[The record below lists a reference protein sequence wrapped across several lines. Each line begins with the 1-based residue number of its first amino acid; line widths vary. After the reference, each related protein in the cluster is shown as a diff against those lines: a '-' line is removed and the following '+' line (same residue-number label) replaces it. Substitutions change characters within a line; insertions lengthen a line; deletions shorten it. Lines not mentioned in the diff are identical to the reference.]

1 MNVIL
6 LEKVRNLGDLGEEV
20 RVRPGYGR
28 NYLIP
33 HGKAVRATS
42 ENKAIF
48 EARRA
53 ELEKTQIKALETAR
67 TRADQMRD
75 ARLTLARRASE
86 EGHLFGSVG
95 PSDIVEAAEAAG
107 LDIARSEIDLLEG
120 PLKTLGEHEVNVVLH
135 AEVEFVLHVTIVA
148 EV

>member
-1 MNVIL
+1 MDVIL

-33 HGKAVRATS
+33 HGKAVRATP
-42 ENKAIF
+42 ENKAVF

-53 ELEKTQIKALETAR
+53 ELEKVQMQALAVAKV
-67 TRADQMRD
+67 RAEQMRD
-75 ARLTLARRASE
+75 LKFTITQRASE

-95 PSDIVEAAEAAG
+95 PADIAECAEAAG
-107 LDIARSEIDLLEG
+107 FDLARSEIDLLQG
-120 PLKTLGEHEVNVVLH
+120 PLKDLGEHEVRVVLH
-135 AEVEFVLHVTIVA
+135 AEVEFMIRVTIA
-148 EV
+148 PEA